1 MYQQISITMTR
12 KDIISEVEKTL
23 DVRYAW
29 SKNYDNG
36 TNLTEYTLYYNRRA
50 RKPLVWLQI
59 GYVND
64 SDELLV
70 ASIVF
75 ITNGE
80 RQEMEIGKIED
91 ISEICKKIS
100 AKKFGNKK

>member
-1 MYQQISITMTR
+1 MYQQIRTTMTR

-29 SKNYDNG
+29 SKSYDNG
-36 TNLTEYTLYYNRRA
+36 TKLTEYTLYYNRRA
-50 RKPLVWLQI
+50 RKPLAWLQI
-59 GYVND
+59 GYVID
-64 SDELLV
+64 SDEVLV

-80 RQEMEIGKIED
+80 RQEMEIGRIED
-91 ISEICKKIS
+91 IFEICKKIS
-100 AKKFGNKK
+100 VKKFGNKK

>member
-1 MYQQISITMTR
+1 MYQQIKTTMTR
-12 KDIISEVEKTL
+12 KDIINEAEKTL

-29 SKNYDNG
+29 SYDNG
-36 TNLTEYTLYYNRRA
+36 TMLTEYTLYYNKRA
-50 RKPLVWLQI
+50 RKPLAWLQI
-59 GYVND
+59 RYVID

-80 RQEMEIGKIED
+80 RHEMEIGRIED
-91 ISEICKKIS
+91 VSEICKKIS
-100 AKKFGNKK
+100 AKKFGNEK